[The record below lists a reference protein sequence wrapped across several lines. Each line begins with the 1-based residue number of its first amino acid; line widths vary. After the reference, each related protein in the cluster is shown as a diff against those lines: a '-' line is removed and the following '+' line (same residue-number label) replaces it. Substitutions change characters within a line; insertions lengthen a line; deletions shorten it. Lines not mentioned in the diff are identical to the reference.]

1 MFDLD
6 ITQYVVLA
14 IVIAGVTELITRVRA
29 KDWWVAIT
37 ICSSVAV
44 GFIFG
49 VIGYYAGVGPIEGI
63 ALGFGASGLITTVG
77 AVRSPAT
84 KSSPTAPTK

>member
-6 ITQYVVLA
+6 ITQYIVLA
-14 IVIAGVTELITRVRA
+14 IVIAGVTELITRIRA
-29 KDWWVAIT
+29 KDWWTVVT
-37 ICSSVAV
+37 IASAVLV

-49 VIGYYAGVGPIEGI
+49 LIGYYAGVGPVEGI

-84 KSSPTAPTK
+84 KSSPTAPIK